1 MGVRSKAVLTVLLVG
16 LIVGVFVLQPDDKGV
31 FQGQILGKDDP
42 ANTETLLTPDLKAEL
57 DLIIPED
64 QKEDIIAQSTIT
76 NVGNGA
82 IEGST
87 SFNYKL
93 SLNDQEIFTNS
104 DSYNEFAPGDSVSFS
119 YPIPRTIYQ
128 YGCSGLIEFFV
139 DSGENIDESN
149 ELNNKIA
156 KEFSC

>member
-1 MGVRSKAVLTVLLVG
+1 MGVRSKAILTVLLVG
-16 LIVGVFVLQPDDKGV
+16 LIVGVFVLQPDNKGV

-42 ANTETLLTPDLKAEL
+42 SNTENALLPDLKADL

-64 QKEDIIAQSTIT
+64 EAEDIIAQSTIT
-76 NVGNGA
+76 NVGDGPITGN
-82 IEGST
+82 S

-104 DSYNEFAPGDSVSFS
+104 DSYNEFAPGDAVSFS

-139 DSGENIDESN
+139 DSGEYIDEPN